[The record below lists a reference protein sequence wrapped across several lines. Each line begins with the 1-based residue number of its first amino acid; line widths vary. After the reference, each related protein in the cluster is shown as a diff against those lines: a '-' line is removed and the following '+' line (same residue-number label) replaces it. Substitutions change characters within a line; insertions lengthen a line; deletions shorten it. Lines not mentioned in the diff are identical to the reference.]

1 MSPIPISSKPNPQ
14 LIPSVP
20 FLSFQQC
27 YLFLC
32 ELETRRTGQEDK
44 LNFTAREG
52 KRPLFSGNGRV
63 FALKWNL
70 APNPRLFDPLPLIR
84 GRSLHFHDG
93 VGKKSS
99 LAYGCQEETLALLY
113 YHLPARR
120 LTVKRDIC
128 HFFLL
133 SGDSGLGKYTFS
145 RYTVQESKIPAR
157 VFCKRDFCLLSNSTF
172 SPPPLLHF
180 WQAGRE
186 RPPLHRKRP
195 L

>member
-1 MSPIPISSKPNPQ
+1 MSPIPISPKPNPQ
-14 LIPSVP
+14 LIPSLF

-27 YLFLC
+27 YLFLF

-44 LNFTAREG
+44 LNFTTRGETPPLLGEWKGFCFEMEFGTESPAF
-52 KRPLFSGNGRV
+52 RPSPPNSRSVAAFSR
-63 FALKWNL
+63 WD
-70 APNPRLFDPLPLIR
+70 R
-84 GRSLHFHDG
+84 
-93 VGKKSS
+93 KKSS